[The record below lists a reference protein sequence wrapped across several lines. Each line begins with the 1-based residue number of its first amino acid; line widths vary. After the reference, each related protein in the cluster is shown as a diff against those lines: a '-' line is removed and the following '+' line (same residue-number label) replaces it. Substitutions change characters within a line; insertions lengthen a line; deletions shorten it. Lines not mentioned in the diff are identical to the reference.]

1 MCIGRDCSSDPEARD
16 WRVCMVIGGHRI
28 PDMRE
33 RALTDECAAYF
44 ALCGRAETVHAGM
57 ILSAIAWPIEFPSPP
72 MPPDTFHPTSSPQP
86 PMPPLSPRSPAATAR
101 SLATPRLD
109 RS

>member
-16 WRVCMVIGGHRI
+16 WRVCMVIDGHRI

-33 RALTDECAAYF
+33 RALTDERAAYF

-72 MPPDTFHPTSSPQP
+72 MPP
-86 PMPPLSPRSPAATAR
+86 LSPRSPAATAR